1 MATEIYIGNLP
12 DDITEIVFKN
22 KLKIFG
28 NISSALVR
36 KFQHDGKPKK
46 CKSII
51 LCKTITIHIF
61 KTKFFFIA
69 PYGLVTYFEKEH
81 AEKCVKEGKKF
92 LSNMFGTDILV
103 KWSNRNY
110 SPPYKSSNGSCTSKS
125 YSSSYGPKSSASSS
139 PHKNQRKKCKDP
151 TCNQFLMNGENFCPK
166 CSLDQNFNLRLQ
178 IVKR

>member
-12 DDITEIVFKN
+12 DDITEIIFKN

-28 NISSALVR
+28 NVSSALVR
-36 KFQHDGKPKK
+36 KFQSDGKPKK

-51 LCKTITIHIF
+51 LCKKLQLTL
-61 KTKFFFIA
+61 KTNFAFIA
-69 PYGLVTYFEKEH
+69 PYGLVTYFEKEN

-92 LSNMFGTDILV
+92 LSNMFGTDIFV

-125 YSSSYGPKSSASSS
+125 DTSSYGPKSSASSS

-151 TCNQFLMNGENFCPK
+151 TCNQFLMFGENFCPK